1 MLHVC
6 GFYIQICVESTFKS
20 LPFKILECL
29 TPHVGKLAY
38 TAHKMY
44 SRVLYDSQ
52 YFSLFKDMAQDAIMY
67 MNIRS
72 LNMYI
77 C

>member
-29 TPHVGKLAY
+29 TPHVGTIAY

-44 SRVLYDSQ
+44 SRVLYGSQ

-67 MNIRS
+67 MNIRL

>member
-20 LPFKILECL
+20 LPFKILQCL
-29 TPHVGKLAY
+29 TPHVGILAY